1 MNAVIT
7 LSAFFFLLNKP
18 SNKEKEP
25 MVTLK
30 KTTVFFCLFFCG
42 RKCVNFAPPFF
53 LLPLVNDLGQASSL
67 ENQGFSHKQV
77 CTTRTVGWLAADRQT
92 DKLPP
97 CKNIPVS
104 TLNLTYK
111 NNNNK
116 KTYKNQSL
124 FKSPLRKDESTTKEL
139 SEPEM

>member
-1 MNAVIT
+1 MSAKIT
-7 LSAFFFLLNKP
+7 LLSSFFFNKLSNKKKEPVASLRNNRFFVLRLKNVSNLSFLSICYLWLMTRGRRQHYRESCGFFFFFL
-18 SNKEKEP
+18 S
-25 MVTLK
+25 
-30 KTTVFFCLFFCG
+30 
-42 RKCVNFAPPFF
+42 
-53 LLPLVNDLGQASSL
+53 Q
-67 ENQGFSHKQV
+67 KQV
-77 CTTRTVGWLAADRQT
+77 CTDRTVGWLAADKQT

-116 KTYKNQSL
+116 KSYKNQSL

-139 SEPEM
+139 